1 MVRSDESDRA
11 GAARWLMIHDDLLR
25 GIAHTLSN
33 RVSTIDAAAYMLEL
47 GGTDVALQTATLRGE
62 TTRLEE
68 LLGALRI
75 LPRRADTPAE
85 PVMPND
91 AVRAALAVHAHHGD
105 LHGVPCD
112 VDIASDVTPG
122 YADPL
127 ALQHALLV
135 GLSAAG
141 RAVKAQ
147 RLVNGAGRVRVHV
160 TASAD
165 TVQFAITAAD
175 VVLLPCE
182 EVEHDAQSDAAA
194 VAWLLGDND
203 GLSTSHHGGA
213 MFTVPTLTAAR
224 RRGL

>member
-1 MVRSDESDRA
+1 MVRSDEADRA
-11 GAARWLMIHDDLLR
+11 GAARWLMIHDELLR

-47 GGTDVALQTATLRGE
+47 DGTDVVQQTATLRSE
-62 TTRLEE
+62 TVRLEQ
-68 LLGALRI
+68 LLSALRI

-85 PVMPND
+85 PVMPD
-91 AVRAALAVHAHHGD
+91 DMVRAALAVHSHHGD

-112 VDIASDVTPG
+112 VDIASDVMPG

-147 RLVNGAGRVRVHV
+147 QLVNGAGRVRVLV
-160 TASAD
+160 TGNAD

-175 VVLLPCE
+175 VVLLPCD
-182 EVEHDAQSDAAA
+182 EVEHDAESDAAA
-194 VAWLLGDND
+194 VAWLLGSN
-203 GLSTSHHGGA
+203 GQSVSHHGGTV
-213 MFTVPTLTAAR
+213 FTVPTLAAAR